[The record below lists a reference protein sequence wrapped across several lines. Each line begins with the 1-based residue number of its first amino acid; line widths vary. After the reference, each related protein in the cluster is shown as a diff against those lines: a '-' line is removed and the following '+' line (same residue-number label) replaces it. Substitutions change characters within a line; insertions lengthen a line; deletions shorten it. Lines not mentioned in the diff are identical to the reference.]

1 MLFEFLNYFIFKIFL
16 MFYFNN
22 INCIFLL
29 FGLLVYNFFYLYI
42 YGFFFGRLCERLVL
56 SRKFG

>member
-1 MLFEFLNYFIFKIFL
+1 MLFEFLNYFIVKIFL
-16 MFYFNN
+16 MFYFN
-22 INCIFLL
+22 NCIFLL